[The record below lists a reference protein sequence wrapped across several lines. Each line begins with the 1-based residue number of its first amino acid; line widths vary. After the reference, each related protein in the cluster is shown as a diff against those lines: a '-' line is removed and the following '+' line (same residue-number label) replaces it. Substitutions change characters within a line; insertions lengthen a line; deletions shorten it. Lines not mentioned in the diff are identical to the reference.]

1 MEQSLGSVLN
11 ISAVQAAK
19 LLAEFNNGDLGFFQS
34 YFDALPTVKL
44 QTSSA
49 VDISANATFFI
60 NEDHIGEGGYGTV
73 YRNRARP
80 YVYKLMNDYKRVNNK
95 NSFHY
100 LKNNFKEAVI
110 QTILQSDTTYGKYI
124 CRLYKVYRDGNNF
137 VFQMEPLET
146 TLEKYIY
153 ENRFVEGRN
162 KILAKAL
169 IKIIEIMNYFYVKYG
184 FNHYDLSTSNIM
196 TTKTGDAEKIK
207 LIDFGSSTLEF
218 GGIQIGESGKRNDT
232 VNLFKITWYY
242 LDEKDRKP
250 IAKLVRE
257 TRTGVLTKKSGVR
270 GNKKRTRRVFSGKS

>member
-1 MEQSLGSVLN
+1 MDGMLETVLN
-11 ISAVQAAK
+11 ISKDQATT

-44 QTSSA
+44 QTGSA
-49 VDISANATFFI
+49 VDISANTTLFI

-80 YVYKLMNDYKRVNNK
+80 YVYKLMTDYNRVNNK

-110 QTILQSDTTYGKYI
+110 QTILQSDAAYGKYV

-146 TLEKYIY
+146 SLAKYIY

-162 KILAKAL
+162 EIVAKAL

-184 FNHYDLSTSNIM
+184 FNHRDLSTDNIM
-196 TTKTGDAEKIK
+196 TTKTGDAENIK
-207 LIDFGSSTLEF
+207 LIDFGKSTLEF
-218 GGIQIGESGKRNDT
+218 GGIQIGKSGKRSDI
-232 VNLFKITWYY
+232 VNLFKVIKWD
-242 LDEKDRKP
+242 LDEKDRKS
-250 IAKLVRE
+250 IAKLVRD
-257 TRTGVLTKKSGVR
+257 TQSGVLTKKSGMG
-270 GNKKRTRRVFSGKS
+270 GNKRRTRRA